1 VSETVESLIAYCREK
16 SLPNFWFHITTAYD
30 IVRQCGVEIGKR
42 DFMGT
47 PPAS

>member
-1 VSETVESLIAYCREK
+1 MSNGPGRLSEHADAV
-16 SLPNFWFHITTAYD
+16 
-30 IVRQCGVEIGKR
+30 QCGVEVGKR